1 MTNKAKVDRPYSN
14 HTSVKLISLQLCLS
28 FGNIEIEFAC
38 MVICMYG
45 FALKLIPLIM
55 LLMRGL
61 YMQIYNARVRV

>member
-14 HTSVKLISLQLCLS
+14 HTSVKLISLHICLS
-28 FGNIEIEFAC
+28 FWQHRDEDS
-38 MVICMYG
+38 ICMYG
-45 FALKLIPLIM
+45 LALKLIPLIM

>member
-1 MTNKAKVDRPYSN
+1 MDRPYSN

-28 FGNIEIEFAC
+28 FLQHRDENL
-38 MVICMYG
+38 ICMYG

>member
-1 MTNKAKVDRPYSN
+1 
-14 HTSVKLISLQLCLS
+14 
-28 FGNIEIEFAC
+28 
-38 MVICMYG
+38 MYG